1 MNSPSQSIDIRLYAG
16 NILKVQIESNNP
28 GLDYDSINYIKN
40 NLLTYYYDREIPIK
54 KEISNIIIS
63 FITIYGLNTWPEI
76 LNILSQN
83 LDKKDYIENTAQILN
98 LIIEDSR
105 DVLESGFSSYL
116 NEIID
121 KIIFALQSSKSNQIN
136 KIFLNILST
145 LFESCPNIMFEK
157 MREFIP
163 ILKKL
168 SYSQDQNIL
177 SKIEKIWYIVIH
189 LDKVYVNQYFEDLFS
204 FFLKNLSE
212 KNYDQSFVAAQFF
225 IYLISTEEDFLKDEK
240 IKETL
245 KQKLQELLPI
255 VINNMVLS
263 DKDINYLD
271 NKFQNELVIRSIT
284 NSSNT
289 SNVTNSGGGSEGTGS
304 GTSNTNSNGTNSNS
318 NSNSNNGSGNG
329 SSGSNSGSNSGSSF
343 TSENSSSNDYNPFS
357 TLRKCCSRILDNISF
372 IYPQETFNV
381 IRPILE
387 NELQSNEDLIKE
399 RSILALGAV
408 AQGCYQQVIN
418 HLSILIPFLLRE
430 LQHPDK
436 YVRAIT
442 CWTLSRYIK
451 YILIDNY
458 SDNKDDLFKEFLT
471 EILKKL
477 LDKESIVRE
486 AAETTFQEIIFCKK
500 SLVEPYLFD
509 VLKVITSVFDKYT
522 GSNLLSI
529 YDTLLVIM
537 DYYGDI
543 FLNQSFVEEI
553 IKCLVQKWY
562 DLVKSNDVL
571 TLPSFFEVVISLIRV
586 SGNFLINYCD
596 YFLTGCLKIIEINVN
611 ELRNTN
617 YSVINI
623 ENELLSKS
631 LDMISS
637 LTQKF
642 PSYIKTSPIK
652 KNIIEFLFE
661 MIKVKDLNIKN
672 YVIILF
678 GDMIKVN
685 HELLSKEYNIL
696 FETLIPLLELIPNK
710 GEKDTDK
717 LSVCNNS
724 IWTIGLL
731 SLYFPQESTK
741 YIDKIFVKLNDILC
755 LQKVRLINIINR

>member
-1 MNSPSQSIDIRLYAG
+1 MTFDT
-16 NILKVQIESNNP
+16 
-28 GLDYDSINYIKN
+28 INYIKS
-40 NLLTYYYDREIPIK
+40 NLLTYYYDREIRIR
-54 KEISNIIIS
+54 KEISDIIIS
-63 FITIYGLNTWPEI
+63 FITIYGLNEWPEI
-76 LNILSQN
+76 LNILCQN
-83 LDKKDYIENTAQILN
+83 LDKKDLIENTAQVLNFIL
-98 LIIEDSR
+98 EDSR
-105 DVLESGFSSYL
+105 DLIESEFPNYL
-116 NEIID
+116 NKIID
-121 KIIFALQSSKSNQIN
+121 KIIFTLQNSKSNQIS
-136 KIFLNILST
+136 KIFLNILCT
-145 LFESCPNIMFEK
+145 LFESCPEIMLEK
-157 MREFIP
+157 MRELIP
-163 ILKKL
+163 IIKKL
-168 SYSQDQNIL
+168 SNSQDQNIL

-189 LDKVYVNQYFEDLFS
+189 LDKVYINQYFEDLFT
-204 FFLKNLSE
+204 FFLKNFIE
-212 KNYDQSFVAAQFF
+212 ENYDQSFVAAQFF
-225 IYLISTEEDFLKDEK
+225 VYLISTEEDFLKDEK
-240 IKETL
+240 IKELL
-245 KQKLQELLPI
+245 KQKLKDLLPI

-284 NSSNT
+284 TSSNT
-289 SNVTNSGGGSEGTGS
+289 SNITNSVNGSEGTGS

-318 NSNSNNGSGNG
+318 NCNSNNGSGNG

-500 SLVEPYLFD
+500 NLVEPYLFD

-522 GSNLLSI
+522 GSNLLST

-537 DYYGDI
+537 DFYGDI
-543 FLNQSFVEEI
+543 FLNQLFVEEI
-553 IKCLVQKWY
+553 VKCLVQKWY

-571 TLPSFFEVVISLIRV
+571 TLPSFFEVVISLIKI

-596 YFLTGCLKIIEINVN
+596 YFLSGCLKIIEINVN

-623 ENELLSKS
+623 ENDLLSKS
-631 LDMISS
+631 LDTISALS
-637 LTQKF
+637 QKF
-642 PSYIKTSPIK
+642 PSYIKNSPIK

-661 MIKVKDLNIKN
+661 IIKVKDLNIKN

-678 GDMIKVN
+678 GDMIKVDYQLIKN
-685 HELLSKEYNIL
+685 DYQTLFNI
-696 FETLIPLLELIPNK
+696 LIPLLELNPQK

-724 IWTIGLL
+724 VWTIGLL
-731 SLYFPQESTK
+731 SIYFPEESIK
-741 YIDKIFVKLNDILC
+741 YIDKIFLKLDDILMVE
-755 LQKVRLINIINR
+755 KVRILYNYLDEYIISSKYINLYWKISFIRT

>member
-1 MNSPSQSIDIRLYAG
+1 MDIRLYAG

-28 GLDYDSINYIKN
+28 GLSYDTINYIKN
-40 NLLTYYYDREIPIK
+40 NLLTYYYDREICIR

-63 FITIYGLNTWPEI
+63 FISIYGLNTWPEI
-76 LNILSQN
+76 FNILCQN
-83 LDKKDYIENTAQILN
+83 LDKKDFIENTAQVLN

-105 DVLESGFSSYL
+105 DILESEFPNYL
-116 NEIID
+116 NMMID
-121 KIIFALQSSKSNQIN
+121 KIIFALQNSKSNQIN
-136 KIFLNILST
+136 KIFLNIVCT
-145 LFESCPNIMFEK
+145 LFESCPNIMLEK

-163 ILKKL
+163 IIKKL
-168 SYSQDQNIL
+168 SNSQDQNIL
-177 SKIEKIWYIVIH
+177 SKIEKVWYIVIH
-189 LDKVYVNQYFEDLFS
+189 LDKIYVNQYFDDLFT
-204 FFLKNLSE
+204 FFLKNFRVTDE
-212 KNYDQSFVAAQFF
+212 NYDQSFVAAQFF
-225 IYLISTEEDFLKDEK
+225 VYIISTEEDFLKDPK
-240 IKETL
+240 IKECL
-245 KQKLQELLPI
+245 KQKLIDLLPI
-255 VINNMVLS
+255 VLNNMVLS
-263 DKDINYLD
+263 EKDINYLD

-289 SNVTNSGGGSEGTGS
+289 SSNITNSVNGSDGTGS

-318 NSNSNNGSGNG
+318 NCNSNNGSGNG

-343 TSENSSSNDYNPFS
+343 SSENSSSNDYNPYS

-387 NELQSNEDLIKE
+387 NELQSSEDLVKE
-399 RSILALGAV
+399 RSILAFGAI

-458 SDNKDDLFKEFLT
+458 SENKDDLFKEFLT

-486 AAETTFQEIIFCKK
+486 AAGTTFQEIIFCKK
-500 SLVEPYLFD
+500 TLVEPYLFD

-553 IKCLVQKWY
+553 VKCLVQKWY

-623 ENELLSKS
+623 ENDLLSKS
-631 LDMISS
+631 LDTISA
-637 LTQKF
+637 LAQKF
-642 PSYIKTSPIK
+642 PSYIKNSPIK

-661 MIKVKDLNIKN
+661 IIKVKDLNIKN

-678 GDMIKVN
+678 GDMIKV
-685 HELLSKEYNIL
+685 EYQLIKKEYNIL
-696 FETLIPLLELIPNK
+696 FDTLIPLLELIPKK

-724 IWTIGLL
+724 VWTIGLL
-731 SLYFPQESTK
+731 SLYFPEESTK
-741 YIDKIFVKLNDILC
+741 YIDKIFVKLDEILS
-755 LQKVRLINIINR
+755 LQKVKYIIIIYF